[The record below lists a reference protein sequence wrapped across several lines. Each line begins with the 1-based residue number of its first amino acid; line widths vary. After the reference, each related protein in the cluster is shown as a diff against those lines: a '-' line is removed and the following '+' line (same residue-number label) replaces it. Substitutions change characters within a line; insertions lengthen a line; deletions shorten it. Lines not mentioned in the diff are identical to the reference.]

1 MLAKLIKHEWKS
13 VYKVG
18 SILLIVIFAVTLLGY
33 IGLRTPVMSAL
44 FADGNNL
51 TERQSIL
58 VVFASVSS
66 LMIYVM
72 LLVGAMYGIIIYMGV
87 HFYKTMYTE
96 QGYLTHTLPVKTYQ
110 LLGSKVLVSGVWVF
124 LIDVALYL
132 SVAVLVIGML
142 QGVMEGIQADIAWD
156 AFWREL
162 IQGLALMNFET
173 AHFLIILI
181 LMLLISPF
189 VSVIL
194 LFGALTIGQLS
205 GKHKLM
211 MGILVYIG
219 ITVANY
225 ILNSLVQAILS
236 FRYAASFTDELPL
249 SYMSLTYDISL
260 IASCVVGAVICF
272 VSHYIISKKLNLD

>member
-96 QGYLTHTLPVKTYQ
+96 Q
-110 LLGSKVLVSGVWVF
+110 
-124 LIDVALYL
+124 
-132 SVAVLVIGML
+132 
-142 QGVMEGIQADIAWD
+142 
-156 AFWREL
+156 
-162 IQGLALMNFET
+162 
-173 AHFLIILI
+173 
-181 LMLLISPF
+181 
-189 VSVIL
+189 
-194 LFGALTIGQLS
+194 
-205 GKHKLM
+205 
-211 MGILVYIG
+211 
-219 ITVANY
+219 
-225 ILNSLVQAILS
+225 
-236 FRYAASFTDELPL
+236 
-249 SYMSLTYDISL
+249 
-260 IASCVVGAVICF
+260 
-272 VSHYIISKKLNLD
+272 